1 MNQTQYT
8 VRCLEA
14 SEGYFITQAAD
25 VPDSQRM
32 VGRHVILGINDSP
45 DNYKEIPEIE
55 ARRILALQ
63 KLSEVSTPL
72 PDIPED
78 PAEEPAPTE

>member
-1 MNQTQYT
+1 MKQTQYT

-14 SEGYFITQAAD
+14 SEGYFITQATD

-32 VGRHVILGINDSP
+32 VGRHVILAINDSP

-55 ARRILALQ
+55 ARRILAIQ
-63 KLSEVSTPL
+63 KLSEVNTPL
-72 PDIPED
+72 PDIPE
-78 PAEEPAPTE
+78 EPTHEPTPTE